1 MNSNNLEGAVGFTPS
16 EHLKRTNSDVSS
28 ITSNE
33 RKLLRVPTEDEDELS
48 IQELQDELEDKFF
61 NARPSTAES
70 RTDNEIHTSQV
81 DSSAIEDL
89 PLQRE
94 NRKKSMMTNLQD
106 RSKNMQQKFK
116 NSAGKMK
123 SKLKGV
129 KKPASES
136 PKAKERKKFKAPEF
150 TKKIHMPKMPEF
162 KKFEMPKMK
171 APEMPKFKKPE
182 FPKISKPEMP
192 KFKMPEKF
200 ATFKINRSR
209 SLKEDTPTVTE
220 FRTEIV
226 HETGPKKK
234 LFDFGTY
241 PRIFDRKK
249 KEKTIPVESDA
260 TSVELPTIEFTKV
273 GKKKSLDNESG
284 NYQQYNDEIELNERE
299 SSLERRMKIAL
310 EYASDD
316 DRSFNDKPNLTEE
329 QRQMEEYDRE
339 NMAIHAQ
346 SKLKEDNFRER
357 KPIIRQESDLNSE
370 DDKILEWV
378 KQESLRN
385 KLLGR
390 DDSSDLHSDEL
401 EIINR
406 ANFKYEN
413 ELNDYEKESRDLTPL
428 TNQETQSSGSSGLLR
443 REGVIEEIDDDEFY
457 LRKRGIS
464 EGNVQISEYISSAL
478 RDGLRTPPRNTLA
491 EVGLLQR
498 SYDDDDL
505 NISNDK
511 MNFEYATEDHRF
523 DRSFESD
530 DMPRYDN
537 DFENNNFRTVPPPRR
552 PLRSKQYSQDSD
564 EKYYPQEDEHMR
576 RMYANEHMEGIEQPN
591 ILINN
596 EEIKENVNT
605 LNFPP
610 VAPKRKKRR
619 NASVDKD
626 SITNEFAGRS
636 ISNDYIPNGNADDVS
651 LIIFWSGVSVVLIFY
666 FYRLLFI
673 AQSMNTLCP

>member
-1 MNSNNLEGAVGFTPS
+1 MSSDQLEGAVGFEPT
-16 EHLKRTNSDVSS
+16 EQLKRTNSDVSS
-28 ITSNE
+28 ITSND
-33 RKLLRVPTEDEDELS
+33 RKILRVPTEDEDEELS
-48 IQELQDELEDKFF
+48 AQELQNEFEDKFF
-61 NARPSTAES
+61 NARPSTAGS

-94 NRKKSMMTNLQD
+94 NRKKSMMSNLQD

-116 NSAGKMK
+116 NQAGKMK
-123 SKLKGV
+123 TKLRGV

-200 ATFKINRSR
+200 ATFKIRRSR
-209 SLKEDTPTVTE
+209 SLKDDTPTVTE

-226 HETGPKKK
+226 HETGTKKK

-249 KEKTIPVESDA
+249 KEKMIPVESDA
-260 TSVELPTIEFTKV
+260 TSVDLPTIEFTKV

-284 NYQQYNDEIELNERE
+284 NYQQYDDDIQLNERE

-310 EYASDD
+310 QYESDED
-316 DRSFNDKPNLTEE
+316 DRSLDKPHLTDE

-339 NMAIHAQ
+339 NIAIHAQ
-346 SKLKEDNFRER
+346 SKLKEDDFRVR

-443 REGVIEEIDDDEFY
+443 REGVLEEIDDDEFY

-478 RDGLRTPPRNTLA
+478 RDGLSAPPMNTLA
-491 EVGLLQR
+491 QVGLLQR
-498 SYDDDDL
+498 SFDDDDP
-505 NISNDK
+505 NISGEK
-511 MNFEYATEDHRF
+511 LNFEYATEDHRF
-523 DRSFESD
+523 DKSFESD

-537 DFENNNFRTVPPPRR
+537 EFDYNKNYFGTVPPPRR
-552 PLRSKQYSQDSD
+552 PLRSKQYSQDSRED
-564 EKYYPQEDEHMR
+564 QQFEERYYPRENDHMT

-591 ILINN
+591 ILVNN

-610 VAPKRKKRR
+610 VAPKRRKRR
-619 NASVDKD
+619 SNVSIDKD

-636 ISNDYIPNGNADDVS
+636 ISNDYIPNGNVDDVCCS
-651 LIIFWSGVSVVLIFY
+651 LGCSKFRF
-666 FYRLLFI
+666 
-673 AQSMNTLCP
+673 